1 MFQELEIC
9 LRKLN
14 DLALNP
20 YNLHLIINMYDNLIR
35 QEEELGQSNK
45 IENLKEQRDSY
56 ILMNEYEK
64 EKEKVNEC
72 SIF

>member
-1 MFQELEIC
+1 
-9 LRKLN
+9 
-14 DLALNP
+14 
-20 YNLHLIINMYDNLIR
+20 MYDNLIR